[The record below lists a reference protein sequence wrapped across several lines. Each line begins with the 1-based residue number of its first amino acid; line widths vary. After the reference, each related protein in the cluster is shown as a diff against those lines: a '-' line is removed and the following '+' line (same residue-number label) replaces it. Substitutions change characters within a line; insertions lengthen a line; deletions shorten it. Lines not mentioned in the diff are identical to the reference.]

1 MQQRRILQL
10 CASLSVGGAERLIL
24 GLAQH
29 LDRQRF
35 DVHVCGLSVLRG
47 NALQPAF
54 ERMGVPVYVPGAE
67 RFYDIN
73 TIRAVAQYVRA
84 HNIEVIHT
92 HLTHADV
99 VGRIVGMITRRPV
112 VSTMHNEPRDYDQQR
127 RDRRLLQRLT
137 ARFLTTRLVAVSPG
151 IREMYIREWG
161 IAPDKITTIRNAV
174 PMDEFLAL
182 AETPQHAAG
191 AGVVITNIGR
201 LNPQKAQ
208 RLLLDAA
215 KLVLQQRPDARFMIV
230 GQGRL
235 EQELKAHARALGIA
249 GQVIFTGVRH
259 DIPAILAGTDIFV
272 LSSLW
277 EGLPVTAVEAMAA
290 ARPVV
295 LTDVGGNRDL
305 VAHGTHG
312 FVVPPGDVA
321 ALADHLLLLM
331 KHDRLRQAMGR
342 AAREQVR
349 TAFSMQAFVRQHEAL
364 YATLCGEPAS
374 ADESMGH
381 AAEAALD

>member
-1 MQQRRILQL
+1 MQQRHILQL
-10 CASLSVGGAERLIL
+10 CASLSVGGAERLIF

-29 LDRQRF
+29 LDRERF
-35 DVHVCGLSVLRG
+35 GVHVCGLSVLRG

-54 ERMGVPVYVPGAE
+54 EQIGVPVYVPGSE

-73 TIRAVAQYVRA
+73 TIRAVANYVRT
-84 HNIEVIHT
+84 HNIDVIHT

-127 RDRRLLQRLT
+127 RDRSTLQRLT
-137 ARFLTTRLVAVSPG
+137 ARRLATYLIAVSPS

-161 IAPDKITTIRNAV
+161 IAPERIKTIRNAV
-174 PMDEFLAL
+174 PMDEYLAL
-182 AETPQHAAG
+182 PEEPQHTANG
-191 AGVVITNIGR
+191 IVVTNIGR

-208 RLLLDAA
+208 HLLLDAA
-215 KLVLQQRPDARFMIV
+215 KVVLQQRPDVRFMIV

-235 EQELKAHARALGIA
+235 EQELKAHAQALGVA
-249 GQVIFTGVRH
+249 DRVLFTGVRH
-259 DIPAILAGTDIFV
+259 DIPALLAGTDIFV

-305 VAHGTHG
+305 VEHGMHG

-321 ALADHLLLLM
+321 ALAEHLLLLM
-331 KHDRLRQAMGR
+331 NNDALRQTMGR

-349 TAFSMQAFVRQHEAL
+349 TAFSMQTFVRQHEAL
-364 YATLCGEPAS
+364 YATLCGEPANV
-374 ADESMGH
+374 DDSMTR
-381 AAEAALD
+381 AAEAILD

>member
-1 MQQRRILQL
+1 MQQQRILQL

-29 LDRQRF
+29 LNRERF

-54 ERMGVPVYVPGAE
+54 EQIGVPVYVPSSE
-67 RFYDIN
+67 RFYDVN
-73 TIRAVAQYVRA
+73 TIRAVAKYVRA
-84 HNIEVIHT
+84 HNIDVIHT
-92 HLTHADV
+92 HLTHSDV

-112 VSTMHNEPRDYDQQR
+112 VSTMHNEPRDYNQQR
-127 RDRRLLQRLT
+127 RDRSTLQRLT
-137 ARFLTTRLVAVSPG
+137 ARHLATYLIAVSPS
-151 IREMYIREWG
+151 IREMYIREWD
-161 IAPDKITTIRNAV
+161 IAPDKIKTIRNAV
-174 PMDEFLAL
+174 PMDEYLAL
-182 AETPQHAAG
+182 GAEPQHAATD
-191 AGVVITNIGR
+191 AMVITNIGR

-208 RLLLDAA
+208 HLLIDAA

-235 EQELKAHARALGIA
+235 EQELQFHAQALGIA
-249 GQVIFTGVRH
+249 DRVLFTGVRH
-259 DIPAILAGTDIFV
+259 DIPAILEDTDIFV

-305 VAHGTHG
+305 VEHGTHG
-312 FVVPPGDVA
+312 YIVPPGDVP
-321 ALADHLLLLM
+321 ALAEHLLLLM
-331 KHDRLRQAMGR
+331 NNDAQRKTMGR

-349 TAFSMQAFVRQHEAL
+349 TAFSMETFVRQHEQL
-364 YATLCGEPAS
+364 YAMMCGQPTTD
-374 ADESMGH
+374 DEGMTNVT
-381 AAEAALD
+381 EAVLD